1 MKKENT
7 QPSYGYINEI
17 SIGDLKGIKNLTLSL
32 GRGITCLIGPNGI
45 GKTTIIHAL
54 ACVYRARYSNDVAH
68 SLSEFF
74 RSYSGQ
80 DWKKS
85 CFTVDLR
92 EGNNSSKVQYY
103 RKEKWSPRN
112 TRKKKRSTIYIGL
125 STCVPAIE
133 LEKSRSKIKM
143 AREERK
149 TNARQDVILA
159 YFNKIMEKQYTE
171 IFHYSYEKKIYL
183 GVSEKSSEEAAEKSY
198 CSLSMSAGEQRC
210 IQILQEVVNAP
221 DNSLILIEEL
231 DILLHQ
237 RALLNIVDVLKKVA
251 KDKHHQIIFS
261 CHNPVIRNVKGIDF
275 RCLERTP
282 QGDLCAW
289 PNFFEYSLFD
299 LTGEKENLI
308 RIYVED
314 ELARSIV
321 EKVLAKMRLRSK
333 ACVIPFGCARNAFT
347 LTAGLEMSA
356 IKQEYL
362 IVLDGD
368 VLNSRQEQI
377 EELERVYSTREITE
391 RFLERIVHFN
401 NPQKGAPER
410 YIVEEIKKG
419 NFNNEDEREL
429 YEAIKSASQKVNAHD
444 LLREPFSKLGL
455 TPSVG
460 CSKVV
465 DLFSRTSGFHQFV
478 SPVEAA
484 IMSIKEKL
492 ENGNDALIKS

>member
-7 QPSYGYINEI
+7 QPAYRYINEI
-17 SIGDLKGIKNLTLSL
+17 SIDDLKG
-32 GRGITCLIGPNGI
+32 
-45 GKTTIIHAL
+45 IIHAL
-54 ACVYRARYSNDVAH
+54 ACVYRARHSNDVAH

-85 CFTVDLR
+85 CFTVELL
-92 EGNNSSKVQYY
+92 EGNIPSNVQYH

-143 AREERK
+143 VRKERE
-149 TNARQDVILA
+149 TNAHQNAILS

-171 IFHYSYEKKIYL
+171 IFHYVYEKKIYL
-183 GVSEKSSEEAAEKSY
+183 GVSEKSSDEAAEKSY

-237 RALLNIVDVLKKVA
+237 RALLNIVEVLKKIA
-251 KDKHHQIIFS
+251 KDRHHQIIFS

-282 QGDLCAW
+282 QGDLYAW
-289 PNFFEYSLFD
+289 PNFFEYSLFN
-299 LTGEKENLI
+299 LTGEKEDLI

-314 ELARSIV
+314 ELAKSIV
-321 EKVLAKMRLRSK
+321 EKVLAKMGLRSK

-347 LTAGLEMSA
+347 LAAGLEMSA

-368 VLNSRQEQI
+368 VLNSQQDQI
-377 EELERVYSTREITE
+377 KELEKVYSTGEITKKE
-391 RFLERIVHFN
+391 CLKRIVHFN
-401 NPQKGAPER
+401 NPQKGAPEM

-419 NFNNEDEREL
+419 NFDNEDEREL
-429 YEAIKSASQKVNAHD
+429 YETIKSVSQKVNAHD

-455 TPSVG
+455 IPSMG
-460 CSKVV
+460 YSKVV
-465 DLFSRTSGFHQFV
+465 DLFSRTSVFQQFV
-478 SPVEAA
+478 SPVEVA
-484 IMSIKEKL
+484 IMNIKEKL
-492 ENGNDALIKS
+492 ENEINALIKN